1 MIKKIVPE
9 MLDELTVLFV
19 DTFNAP
25 PWNDMWS
32 IETARARLRDIMRMP
47 NFCGAVEYRDGNLA
61 GLIMGHGE
69 HSFDGIHFQILEF
82 CVANDMKGQGIGS
95 GMLRDFIDYL
105 ERKGVTS
112 IYLLTMRGAAS
123 EDFYAAQGFDT
134 VSDMCVMSR
143 HKDN

>member
-1 MIKKIVPE
+1 
-9 MLDELTVLFV
+9 
-19 DTFNAP
+19 
-25 PWNDMWS
+25 
-32 IETARARLRDIMRMP
+32 
-47 NFCGAVEYRDGNLA
+47 
-61 GLIMGHGE
+61 MGHGE

-95 GMLRDFIDYL
+95 GMLREFIDYL